1 VTSMMGHN
9 RPPPDRNF
17 KKRWVSAL
25 FAVQRKPYGSIAM
38 AFKIYMEMDSQG
50 RGATIS
56 DDEFRD
62 CCGVS
67 DGSCR
72 VFKKWL
78 VDNEFIRIEVRGQR
92 GRKSTF
98 QAVIPGEIPATY
110 AAIDH
115 EIPAPNTGSPEEYR
129 RPLPAVENEIP
140 ATAAAINE
148 PAAECAAI
156 PASHAPAQM
165 ESLRDSYTSESE
177 VKSPPTPQQA
187 SGPRDGEEEV
197 SPGVFVN
204 CETIRHEKFTISIP
218 AIYMQLLGVVPKDEI
233 KQIALGHAV
242 SWANIL
248 ASGKRVPNVPP
259 NNPDNFIRASIRRQH
274 NDDAVT
280 DVRKKRAAGPS
291 PTEKPKET
299 ELQRLERLMGGTNV
313 PEQRRLT

>member
-38 AFKIYMEMDSQG
+38 AFKIYMEMDSHG

-110 AAIDH
+110 AGIDH
-115 EIPAPNTGSPEEYR
+115 EIPAPNTGRSEEYR
-129 RPLPAVENEIP
+129 RPLPADENEIP

-156 PASHAPAQM
+156 PASRAPACL
-165 ESLRDSYTSESE
+165 ESSLREDSYTL
-177 VKSPPTPQQA
+177 
-187 SGPRDGEEEV
+187 EEV
-197 SPGVFVN
+197 SNTPLPPKGP
-204 CETIRHEKFTISIP
+204 T
-218 AIYMQLLGVVPKDEI
+218 PKDALEAFHAYNDTALRCGLPQAAKLTKDRERRI
-233 KQIALGHAV
+233 IARLRDYGLDGWKQALGNIEKSAFLRGMTETNFRADLDFVCQAKSFGRLHDGGYGNGAHA
-242 SWANIL
+242 
-248 ASGKRVPNVPP
+248 
-259 NNPDNFIRASIRRQH
+259 
-274 NDDAVT
+274 
-280 DVRKKRAAGPS
+280 
-291 PTEKPKET
+291 KPKET
-299 ELQRLERLMGGTNV
+299 ELERMQRLMTGAAPSQQGRLIT
-313 PEQRRLT
+313 

>member
-1 VTSMMGHN
+1 MTSMMGHN

-115 EIPAPNTGSPEEYR
+115 EIAAPNTGSSEEYR

-148 PAAECAAI
+148 PAAEYAAI
-156 PASHAPAQM
+156 PASRALACL
-165 ESLRDSYTSESE
+165 ESSLREDSYTLEIVSEEREEDGADAPSPRDAQKAFEAYNETALRCGLPQARTLTPQRRKLITARMREHGGLAAWMTALANIERSAFLQGVNDRGWRADIDFLITASKFTKVVEGTYGNGAHAKEPKESE
-177 VKSPPTPQQA
+177 
-187 SGPRDGEEEV
+187 
-197 SPGVFVN
+197 F
-204 CETIRHEKFTISIP
+204 EKVQRLV
-218 AIYMQLLGVVPKDEI
+218 A
-233 KQIALGHAV
+233 
-242 SWANIL
+242 
-248 ASGKRVPNVPP
+248 
-259 NNPDNFIRASIRRQH
+259 RASEHQ
-274 NDDAVT
+274 
-280 DVRKKRAAGPS
+280 
-291 PTEKPKET
+291 
-299 ELQRLERLMGGTNV
+299 
-313 PEQRRLT
+313 QRRLT